1 LSASETKSASE
12 FGSRGPILPRDSVA
26 GRALIA
32 VIAIMA
38 FLAALTVG
46 AVRIAHTSTDAWHS
60 ELASEITIQVKP
72 SEGRNLE
79 AEVQKAVA
87 LAQRTPGVTEARA
100 YTKQESEKLL
110 EPWLGSSTEL
120 QSLPVPR
127 LIRVRV
133 ESLAPENIADLQRA
147 LSENVAGAALNDHR
161 AFSSRLA
168 TISSTATLTGM
179 TILVLVLLATVLSVS
194 FATRG
199 AVAANRPVLEVLH
212 FVGARD
218 SYIANILQRHF
229 LEVGLQGGLIG
240 GGAAALLFALARFG
254 ARLLDW
260 LPGNGD
266 VAFLFGSFSLDAR
279 GYLEIA
285 AIVIFVGAVTA
296 FSARL
301 TVYSTL
307 RNID

>member
-1 LSASETKSASE
+1 LSASETKSTPE
-12 FGSRGPILPRDSVA
+12 FGPPGPILPRDSIASRSLV
-26 GRALIA
+26 A
-32 VIAIMA
+32 VIAIMS

-60 ELASEITIQVKP
+60 ELAREITIQVKP
-72 SEGRNLE
+72 SEGRDLE

-87 LAQRTPGVTEARA
+87 LAQKTPGVTEARA

-110 EPWLGSSTEL
+110 EPWLGSSKEL

-133 ESLAPENIADLQRA
+133 TGLSSENLAGLQRA
-147 LSENVAGAALNDHR
+147 LSENVAGAAVNDHR
-161 AFSSRLA
+161 AFSSRLS
-168 TISSTATLTGM
+168 TISNTATLTGM
-179 TILVLVLLATVLSVS
+179 TILILVLLATVFSVS

-199 AVAANRPVLEVLH
+199 AVATNRAVLEVLH

-229 LEVGLQGGLIG
+229 LEVGLKGGLIG
-240 GGAAALLFALARFG
+240 GGVAALLFALSRFF
-254 ARLLDW
+254 ARLLDFF
-260 LPGNGD
+260 PGNGD
-266 VAFLFGSFSLDAR
+266 AAFLFGSFSLDAW

-285 AIVIFVGAVTA
+285 ATVIFVGAVTA
-296 FSARL
+296 FSSRL

-307 RNID
+307 RSID

>member
-1 LSASETKSASE
+1 MSASETKSTSE
-12 FGSRGPILPRDSVA
+12 FGSPGTILPRDSVA

-60 ELASEITIQVKP
+60 ELAREVTIQVKP
-72 SEGRNLE
+72 SEGRDLD

-87 LAQRTPGVTEARA
+87 LAQKTPGVTEARA
-100 YTKQESEKLL
+100 YTKHESEKLL
-110 EPWLGSSTEL
+110 EPWLGSSKEL
-120 QSLPVPR
+120 RSLPVPR

-133 ESLAPENIADLQRA
+133 TSLSPENLAGLQRA
-147 LSENVAGAALNDHR
+147 LSESVASAVVNDHR
-161 AFSSRLA
+161 AFASRLS
-168 TISSTATLTGM
+168 TISNTATLTGM

-199 AVAANRPVLEVLH
+199 AVAANRAVLEVLH

-229 LEVGLQGGLIG
+229 LEVGLKGGLIG
-240 GGAAALLFALARFG
+240 GGVAALLFAFSRF
-254 ARLLDW
+254 ASRLLDW
-260 LPGNGD
+260 FPGNGD
-266 VAFLFGSFSLDAR
+266 AAFLFGSFSLDAR

-285 AIVIFVGAVTA
+285 ATVIFVGAVTA
-296 FSARL
+296 FSSRL

-307 RNID
+307 RSID

>member
-1 LSASETKSASE
+1 M
-12 FGSRGPILPRDSVA
+12 PI
-26 GRALIA
+26 
-32 VIAIMA
+32 
-38 FLAALTVG
+38 
-46 AVRIAHTSTDAWHS
+46 
-60 ELASEITIQVKP
+60 
-72 SEGRNLE
+72 
-79 AEVQKAVA
+79 
-87 LAQRTPGVTEARA
+87 
-100 YTKQESEKLL
+100 
-110 EPWLGSSTEL
+110 
-120 QSLPVPR
+120 PR

-133 ESLAPENIADLQRA
+133 TNLTPENIAGLQRT
-147 LSENVAGAALNDHR
+147 LSENVAGAVVNDHR
-161 AFSSRLA
+161 AFSSRLS
-168 TISSTATLTGM
+168 TISNTATLTGM

-218 SYIANILQRHF
+218 LDIANILQRHF
-229 LEVGLQGGLIG
+229 LEVGLKGGLIG
-240 GGAAALLFALARFG
+240 GGVAALLFALSRFA

-266 VAFLFGSFSLDAR
+266 TAFLFGSFSLDAR

-285 AIVIFVGAVTA
+285 ATVIFVGTVTA
-296 FSARL
+296 FSSRL

>member
-1 LSASETKSASE
+1 LSVSETKSTSG
-12 FGSRGPILPRDSVA
+12 FGSPGPILPRDSVT
-26 GRALIA
+26 GRSLVA
-32 VIAIMA
+32 VIAIMS

-46 AVRIAHTSTDAWHS
+46 AVRIAHTSTDAWHN
-60 ELASEITIQVKP
+60 ELAREITIQVKP

-87 LAQRTPGVTEARA
+87 LAQKTPGVTEARA

-110 EPWLGSSTEL
+110 EPWLGSSKEL

-133 ESLAPENIADLQRA
+133 ANLTPENIADLQRT
-147 LSENVAGAALNDHR
+147 LSENVAGAVVNDHR
-161 AFSSRLA
+161 AFSSRLS
-168 TISSTATLTGM
+168 TISNTATLTGM

-199 AVAANRPVLEVLH
+199 AVAANRAVLEVLH

-229 LEVGLQGGLIG
+229 LEVGLKG
-240 GGAAALLFALARFG
+240 GGVAALLFALSRFA

-260 LPGNGD
+260 FPGNGD
-266 VAFLFGSFSLDAR
+266 AAFLFGSFSLDAR

-285 AIVIFVGAVTA
+285 ATVIFVGIVTA
-296 FSARL
+296 FSSRL

>member
-1 LSASETKSASE
+1 MSASETRGTSE
-12 FGSRGPILPRDSVA
+12 FGSPGPILPRDSVA

-60 ELASEITIQVKP
+60 ELAREITIQVKP
-72 SEGRNLE
+72 SEGRDLD

-87 LAQRTPGVTEARA
+87 LAQKTPGVTEAHA
-100 YTKQESEKLL
+100 YTKHESEKLL
-110 EPWLGSSTEL
+110 EPWLGSSKEL
-120 QSLPVPR
+120 GSLPVPR
-127 LIRVRV
+127 LIRMRV
-133 ESLAPENIADLQRA
+133 TSLSPENLAGLQRA
-147 LSENVAGAALNDHR
+147 LSESVAGAVVNDHR
-161 AFSSRLA
+161 AFASRLS
-168 TISSTATLTGM
+168 TISNTATLTGM

-199 AVAANRPVLEVLH
+199 AVAANRAVLEVLH

-229 LEVGLQGGLIG
+229 LEVGLKGGLIG
-240 GGAAALLFALARFG
+240 GGVAALLFALSRF
-254 ARLLDW
+254 ASRLLD
-260 LPGNGD
+260 LFPGNGD
-266 VAFLFGSFSLDAR
+266 AAFLFGSFSLDAG

-285 AIVIFVGAVTA
+285 ATVIFVGVVTA
-296 FSARL
+296 FSSRL

-307 RNID
+307 RSID